1 MHRIGFIGCGGIANA
16 HARALASLKGRVEMV
31 AFCDIEEERA
41 RWFSQTYAEGKA
53 KVFTDYRKMY
63 DEVKLDI
70 VYICLPPF
78 AHKDEVDI
86 AAEKGIH
93 IFIEKPIALDM
104 ETANRMVKAVEKG
117 KVKSQVGFM
126 FRFGDAVE
134 EVKEMLKS
142 YGPVGLMMGRYMCN
156 SLHSPWWRN
165 KTKSGGQIVEQ
176 IIHIFDLIRYFMGE
190 PETVFARWN
199 NIFHRDVPD
208 YTVEDV
214 SGTVITFK
222 DGGIATVSATN
233 GAIPGKWIAQLDLI
247 AKGITANFIDA
258 NHAIIYQTL
267 KPWEKKVEVASSKDI
282 YLAETLDLLDAI
294 ENDRETRVP
303 MIEGAKSLQLV
314 LSAAASA
321 EKGEVV
327 KL

>member
-16 HARALASLKGRVEMV
+16 HARALASLKGRVEMI
-31 AFCDIEEERA
+31 AFCDIDEERA

-63 DEVKLDI
+63 EEVKLDI

-156 SLHSPWWRN
+156 SLHSPWWRD

-199 NIFHRDVPD
+199 NIFHKDVPD

-267 KPWEKKVEVASSKDI
+267 KPWEKKVEVASSKDV

-321 EKGEVV
+321 EKGEIV

>member
-1 MHRIGFIGCGGIANA
+1 
-16 HARALASLKGRVEMV
+16 
-31 AFCDIEEERA
+31 
-41 RWFSQTYAEGKA
+41 
-53 KVFTDYRKMY
+53 
-63 DEVKLDI
+63 
-70 VYICLPPF
+70 
-78 AHKDEVDI
+78 
-86 AAEKGIH
+86 
-93 IFIEKPIALDM
+93 
-104 ETANRMVKAVEKG
+104 
-117 KVKSQVGFM
+117 
-126 FRFGDAVE
+126 
-134 EVKEMLKS
+134 
-142 YGPVGLMMGRYMCN
+142 
-156 SLHSPWWRN
+156 
-165 KTKSGGQIVEQ
+165 
-176 IIHIFDLIRYFMGE
+176 
-190 PETVFARWN
+190 
-199 NIFHRDVPD
+199 
-208 YTVEDV
+208 VEDV

-321 EKGEVV
+321 EKGEIV

>member
-1 MHRIGFIGCGGIANA
+1 
-16 HARALASLKGRVEMV
+16 MV
-31 AFCDIEEERA
+31 AFCDIDEERA

-156 SLHSPWWRN
+156 SLHSPWWRD

-199 NIFHRDVPD
+199 NIFHKDVPD

-222 DGGIATVSATN
+222 EGGIATVSATN

-321 EKGEVV
+321 EKGEIV